1 MNDNNFYNCKNDLF
15 ALLNGTTDTEERKI
29 IINVISQLFQDK
41 SKFDVEYNNTLAK
54 LDETQRKLWVEQQ
67 KNQMEYAKNNDQF
80 IGTIHT
86 I

>member
-1 MNDNNFYNCKNDLF
+1 MYDNNFYNCRNDLF
-15 ALLNGTTDTEERKI
+15 ALLDRTMNPEERKI

-41 SKFDVEYNNTLAK
+41 SKFDVEHNNMLAK

-67 KNQMEYAKNNDQF
+67 KNQMEYAKNNNQF
-80 IGTIHT
+80 IGTIKT

>member
-1 MNDNNFYNCKNDLF
+1 MYDNNFYSCKNDLF
-15 ALLNGTTDTEERKI
+15 ALLERTGNPEERKI

-41 SKFDVEYNNTLAK
+41 SKFDVEHNNMLAK
-54 LDETQRKLWVEQQ
+54 LDETQRKLVFEHQ
-67 KNQMEYAKNNDQF
+67 KNQMEYAKNNNQF